1 MVSFSFYFQNK
12 MKRYRIVDEWGEP
25 YHTWYNS
32 IHLRDVA
39 ECVFCLWDCG
49 DCLWDSEKDSWLTDE
64 EIVSKI
70 YRDLKNWIRD
80 FIFVVEEGDEP
91 FRPES
96 GEIGVY
102 GGDWNWHNFSKE
114 DILRYAKGR
123 RDLWPYDEDIMVE
136 FVRSKWFDCKCL
148 SEILDEFSMLD
159 YKNELFD
166 YLNNIIWY
174 KTYNELVE
182 IIQEWFKEEK
192 WIEYDWDGSCE
203 LASEF
208 IDLKEI
214 YDLDYN

>member
-1 MVSFSFYFQNK
+1 

-25 YHTWYNS
+25 YHSWYNS

-39 ECVFCLWDCG
+39 EYVFCLWNCDW
-49 DCLWDSEKDSWLTDE
+49 LWDDVEHYWNTDE
-64 EIVSKI
+64 ETISKI
-70 YRDLKNWIRD
+70 YKELKDWVRD
-80 FIFVVEEGDEP
+80 FIFVVEESNEP

-123 RDLWPYDEDIMVE
+123 RDLWPYDEDLMVE
-136 FVRSKWFDCKCL
+136 FVWSKWLDCKCL

-174 KTYNELVE
+174 RTYNELVK
-182 IIQEWFKEEK
+182 IIQKWFKEEK
-192 WIEYDWDGSCE
+192 WVEHDWDDCCE

-214 YDLDYN
+214 CDLDYEDSF